1 MSTFNHEIHNEHS
14 VNYPI
19 THKIHNEHSANYLHR
34 PRNTQR
40 TFRKLSTSPTKYT
53 ANTPLGVGAD
63 SSRPYLPSI
72 NSVSVCHHF
81 MGVYIY
87 AGTINRPL
95 QLLTDCDNACE
106 HSANYLRSSTKYTTN
121 IPLNAGEPI
130 HRARIFLLPFHILLQ
145 TKSEKS
151 KAGNPKNNK

>member
-1 MSTFNHEIHNEHS
+1 MR
-14 VNYPI
+14 
-19 THKIHNEHSANYLHR
+19 ANIPLIIYVR

-40 TFRKLSTSPTKYT
+40 TFCKLSTSPTKYT

-87 AGTINRPL
+87 AGTTNRTP
-95 QLLTDCDNACE
+95 TAADG
-106 HSANYLRSSTKYTTN
+106 LR
-121 IPLNAGEPI
+121 
-130 HRARIFLLPFHILLQ
+130 
-145 TKSEKS
+145 
-151 KAGNPKNNK
+151 